1 MDLPYADDDI
11 AKASELL
18 RLTLPFLAQHKI
30 PPSPLNYRLGYEYV
44 TRRDDALCAA
54 LDEILA
60 SDDGVDPENAWA
72 LYRRFFVQD
81 SEVLDKIRQ
90 ELHRVIIG
98 LQGHFESSSGSYDRY
113 QLTLGHF
120 ASILDGTKPLETIA
134 SEVESVIN
142 ETHSMEAIQ
151 RRNEASLACVM
162 DEVEALR
169 RELDQVKKESMTDAL
184 TGVAN
189 RKAFNSSLES
199 LSHDVRAE
207 GLSMCILLVDIDH
220 FKRFNDTYGH
230 LVGDRVLR
238 FVATTIQRCV
248 KGKDAVARFGGEEFA
263 VILPET
269 ELAGAEVVAE
279 QIRTAVSD
287 GELRDKHSGQ
297 RYGRITVS
305 IGVGQCRRNELA
317 TELLERV
324 DRALYRAK
332 DKGRNRTANAA

>member
-1 MDLPYADDDI
+1 
-11 AKASELL
+11 
-18 RLTLPFLAQHKI
+18 
-30 PPSPLNYRLGYEYV
+30 
-44 TRRDDALCAA
+44 
-54 LDEILA
+54 
-60 SDDGVDPENAWA
+60 
-72 LYRRFFVQD
+72 
-81 SEVLDKIRQ
+81 
-90 ELHRVIIG
+90 
-98 LQGHFESSSGSYDRY
+98 
-113 QLTLGHF
+113 
-120 ASILDGTKPLETIA
+120 
-134 SEVESVIN
+134 
-142 ETHSMEAIQ
+142 
-151 RRNEASLACVM
+151 M

-169 RELDQVKKESMTDAL
+169 RELNQVKKESMTDAL

-189 RKAFNSSLES
+189 RKAFNSSLET
-199 LSHDVRAE
+199 LSQDVRAE
-207 GLSMCILLVDIDH
+207 GLSMCVLLVDIDH

-279 QIRTAVSD
+279 QIRMAVSD
-287 GELRDKHSGQ
+287 GELRDKHSGA